1 MESVHIAYRWGLVR
15 GITSALA
22 SLPDRLKEK
31 LLPSDQCRV
40 RLQSLHNSVQEIS
53 ADDALQMFHEST
65 LDSNRPL
72 EEPHVKSEEDEA
84 ADSSRLETLP
94 KNLLLLLHECPNIKV
109 HEEMARV
116 M

>member
-1 MESVHIAYRWGLVR
+1 
-15 GITSALA
+15 
-22 SLPDRLKEK
+22 
-31 LLPSDQCRV
+31 
-40 RLQSLHNSVQEIS
+40 
-53 ADDALQMFHEST
+53 MFHEST